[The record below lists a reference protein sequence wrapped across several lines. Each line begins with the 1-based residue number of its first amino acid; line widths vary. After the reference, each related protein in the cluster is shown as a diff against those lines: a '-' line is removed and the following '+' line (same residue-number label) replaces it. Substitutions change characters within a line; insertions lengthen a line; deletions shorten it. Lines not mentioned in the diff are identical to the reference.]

1 MEMKSEPPPLR
12 TALAPQRE
20 PGKRRVAA
28 LLEAAAAVFRERGF
42 EAATM
47 AEIAARAEAPI
58 GSLYRF
64 FPNKEALGEALLQQ
78 YAERLEQAFLAL
90 DGAGAPPP
98 LGAFADALLNLF
110 NDLRGEKLA
119 IIPLLAAHVDGPR
132 RHQEFHDSLLR
143 QIAATLRRRSPALE
157 TKVADDM
164 AAVLMQNMKAMKA
177 LTQEGAQASPGAV
190 GELRMMTLL
199 YLASKLGDAAQ

>member
-1 MEMKSEPPPLR
+1 MEMKSDPLPLR

-64 FPNKEALGEALLQQ
+64 FPNKDALGEALLQQ
-78 YAERLEQAFLAL
+78 YAERLDQAFIAL

-98 LGAFADALLNLF
+98 LDAFADALLNLF

-119 IIPLLAAHVDGPR
+119 IIPLLEAHVDGPR

-143 QIAATLRRRSPALE
+143 QIAGALRRRAPALSPQ
-157 TKVADDM
+157 VADDM
-164 AAVLMQNMKAMKA
+164 AAVLLQNMKAMKM
-177 LTQEGAQASPGAV
+177 LTQEDAPTSPGAL
-190 GELRMMTLL
+190 GELRTMTLL
-199 YLASKLGDAAQ
+199 YLASKLGEGR